1 MHNSVLDIASKIS
14 QNASQSNVY
23 LVGIDGLGGSGKSI
37 LTEKIRQQLEVARF
51 TLAIVHNDD
60 FFLPSTSRS
69 QLPVFIKP
77 IGSDFD
83 WMRLREQ
90 VLLPLRSGKI
100 AKYARYDWP
109 SDHLGEY
116 HEIQPQG
123 VVLIE
128 GVYSTRAELRDL
140 FDFRIWVDCPRELRL
155 SRGLARDAHT
165 ARSRW
170 VDDWMPAEDR
180 YCSEQ
185 RPRTFAHAIVNGAA
199 A

>member
-1 MHNSVLDIASKIS
+1 MHNSVFDIVSQIS
-14 QNASQSNVY
+14 QDASQNSVY
-23 LVGIDGLGGSGKSI
+23 LVGIDGPGGSGKSM

-51 TLAIVHNDD
+51 TVAIVHNDD
-60 FFLPSTSRS
+60 FFLPSGSRS
-69 QLPVFIKP
+69 HLPVLIKP

-90 VLLPLRSGKI
+90 LLLPLRSGKI

-109 SDHLGEY
+109 SDQLAECHDV
-116 HEIQPQG
+116 QPQG

-128 GVYSTRAELRDL
+128 GVYSTRAELRHL

-155 SRGLARDAHT
+155 SRGLARDGHT
-165 ARSRW
+165 PRSRW

-180 YCSEQ
+180 YCIEQ